1 MKEAQYLH
9 STLYVFDADART
21 EVIARFN
28 DVVKDTSVRC
38 WYDGEQDVSPRRNT
52 CKAMSNRQLTL

>member
-28 DVVKDTSVRC
+28 DAVKDTSIRC
-38 WYDGEQDVSPRRNT
+38 WYDGKQDVSSFEKVFAKRSATR
-52 CKAMSNRQLTL
+52 S